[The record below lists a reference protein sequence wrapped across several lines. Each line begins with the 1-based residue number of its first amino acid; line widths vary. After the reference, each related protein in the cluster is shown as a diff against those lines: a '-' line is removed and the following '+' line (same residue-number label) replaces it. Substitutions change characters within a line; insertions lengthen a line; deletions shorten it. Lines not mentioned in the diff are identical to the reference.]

1 VKHNQDINRILP
13 TFRPIAMIVVALAL
27 FLGLGASSQA
37 DSEEGLTTGS
47 QSNSRVFTVDVAEDF
62 DKFVPSPPFDQ
73 DGVPQRGSFFIT
85 EGKIYPKGTIKD
97 EGTSFDPNAEGA
109 IGQWFCR
116 GTHLV
121 SGVAFPEARFAVDTA
136 QAYLLSDDNNMI
148 VTDGLEG
155 GFGHILQRV
164 VSGGTG
170 KYRNFIGI
178 QKQELLGF
186 NKSGGVNLRVTFEL
200 KRVRF

>member
-1 VKHNQDINRILP
+1 VKQNQNINRISRK
-13 TFRPIAMIVVALAL
+13 FRPVAVVMAALAL
-27 FLGLGASSQA
+27 FFGLGASSQA
-37 DSEEGLTTGS
+37 RSNEEITAK
-47 QSNSRVFTVDVAEDF
+47 SNSHRRVFTIDVAEDF
-62 DKFVPSPPFDQ
+62 EKFVPGPPFDQ

-85 EGKIYPKGTIKD
+85 EGKIYPEGTIKD
-97 EGTSFDPNAEGA
+97 DGASFDPNSEGA

-121 SGVAFPEARFAVDTA
+121 SGLEFPEVRFAADTA
-136 QAYLLSDDNNMI
+136 QAYLLPNDKEMI

-155 GFGHILQRV
+155 GFGYVLQRV

-170 KYRNFIGI
+170 KFRKFIGI

-186 NKSGGVNLRVTFEL
+186 NKSGGVNIRVTFEL
-200 KRVRF
+200 ERVRD